1 MTTDVAR
8 SRRAQHRVD
17 ERVRNR
23 VAIGVTGKARVIRNT
38 HTAQDELP
46 TVLKAM

>member
-17 ERVRNR
+17 EGVRNR
-23 VAIGVTGKARVIRNT
+23 VAIGVAGKAGVIGNA